1 MNNIYTQMQSIAE
14 EIIPGV
20 DLAVLLRNPE
30 PGTYRDKRNTKKIG
44 ALLNSERIYMAPKWL
59 AGYYPV
65 SESTLVNIKKST
77 RTKRSSI
84 TLLSRRRK

>member
-30 PGTYRDKRNTKKIG
+30 PGSHRDKRNAKKIG
-44 ALLNSERIYMAPKWL
+44 ALLNSERTYLTPSWL
-59 AGYYPV
+59 ASYFPV
-65 SESTLVNIKKST
+65 SEAVLISIKKST
-77 RTKRSSI
+77 RPKRSRS
-84 TLLSRRRK
+84 

>member
-30 PGTYRDKRNTKKIG
+30 PGSHRDKRNAKKIG
-44 ALLNSERIYMAPKWL
+44 ALLNSERTYLTPSWL
-59 AGYYPV
+59 ASYYPV
-65 SESTLVNIKKST
+65 SESTLVKIKKNT
-77 RTKRSSI
+77 RPKRSRS
-84 TLLSRRRK
+84 

>member
-30 PGTYRDKRNTKKIG
+30 PGSHRDKRNAKKIG
-44 ALLNSERIYMAPKWL
+44 ALLNSER
-59 AGYYPV
+59 
-65 SESTLVNIKKST
+65 T
-77 RTKRSSI
+77 
-84 TLLSRRRK
+84 